1 MLCFTQLWVKPKPE
15 NFCLPDWKPNTIS
28 PNSDTTSCNSS
39 PERCEGATSFSTLPK
54 KNPFC
59 SFCTCDLLARN
70 NGDSQ
75 KKKLYLHLLSW
86 MPCCF
91 LYSIDILV
99 FHVCFNDKPFHKLKI
114 IDSPHQSCPHK
125 RIMFSR
131 YIISQNSRGPQL
143 RQVINQRSKTNI
155 YIPA

>member
-1 MLCFTQLWVKPKPE
+1 VQHPFQLCQ
-15 NFCLPDWKPNTIS
+15 
-28 PNSDTTSCNSS
+28 
-39 PERCEGATSFSTLPK
+39 K

-99 FHVCFNDKPFHKLKI
+99 FHVCFNHKPFHKLKI